1 MRFFLF
7 FIFLFNFSY
16 AQSGKIEY
24 SVLVNLDMS
33 NVPKSK
39 VDFFN
44 QMISDA
50 NNLKFE
56 LVYNRYISSFTNIES
71 IANNSVSQI
80 KMLNITR
87 AAFAPDSDVYINYID
102 EKEIIKKSDGTLIK
116 CNRKKENWEITT
128 ESKFIG
134 KYLCYK
140 AIQKIPFVDRKGEHK
155 VKEIL
160 AWFAPSLPYSY
171 GPKNF
176 YGLPGLILE
185 LTENK
190 TTYLASKIEL
200 LDEEI
205 KIDFPKG
212 KTVTKEDYDKKL
224 ETSIGGVIIGKK
236 GEKEKGK

>member
-24 SVLVNLDMS
+24 NVLVNLDMS

-39 VDFFN
+39 VDFLN
-44 QMISDA
+44 QMVSDA

-56 LVYNRYISSFTNIES
+56 LVYNRYISSFKNIES
-71 IANNSVSQI
+71 LENTTVSQI
-80 KMLNITR
+80 KMLNIAR
-87 AAFAPDSDVYINYID
+87 AAFTPDSDVYINYI
-102 EKEIIKKSDGTLIK
+102 EEREINKKSDGTLVGNEYGK
-116 CNRKKENWEITT
+116 NTWEISK
-128 ESKFIG
+128 ESKQIAG
-134 KYLCYK
+134 YLCYK
-140 AIQKIPFVDRKGEHK
+140 AIQNSPFVDRKGEHK

-190 TTYLASKIEL
+190 TTYFVIKIEL
-200 LDEEI
+200 FDKELE
-205 KIDFPKG
+205 IDFPKG
-212 KTVTKEDYDKKL
+212 KTVTKEEYDKKVKAQL
-224 ETSIGGVIIGKK
+224 GM
-236 GEKEKGK
+236 